1 MRERAR
7 EPLRRRGRVPCAGGG
22 RARGPYALTRWLP
35 PRRSASC
42 ARALRAAACSCSC
55 AGRGRWPLRFGTCK
69 TGSGH
74 MFWRA
79 VMWCIYSAAGRGRSP
94 LRPRRGR
101 AARCVMDSPNAMRRA
116 QWRAVA
122 AVVGARSRLR
132 PLVYGAAGAYASRGV
147 VGRVLVTQCGIC
159 GASST
164 LFSTLFWSIGE
175 EAAAASRLLLCTP
188 SRHRHR
194 RNVLELSWLGRAR
207 RFVEARAW
215 LAASAPDSMPSRP

>member
-1 MRERAR
+1 MARFGFLLALHPRRRLRQGTGVAPQLLPQQTTLIVCSLMPARVRVRVRKREREREQVRERAR

-101 AARCVMDSPNAMRRA
+101 AARCVMDSPNAMR
-116 QWRAVA
+116 
-122 AVVGARSRLR
+122 ST
-132 PLVYGAAGAYASRGV
+132 AAGS
-147 VGRVLVTQCGIC
+147 
-159 GASST
+159 
-164 LFSTLFWSIGE
+164 
-175 EAAAASRLLLCTP
+175 AAGSGCVSKAM
-188 SRHRHR
+188 
-194 RNVLELSWLGRAR
+194 RAR
-207 RFVEARAW
+207 RRPGAQGDACC
-215 LAASAPDSMPSRP
+215 APKAMRILPPSLIGFTSK

>member
-1 MRERAR
+1 M
-7 EPLRRRGRVPCAGGG
+7 
-22 RARGPYALTRWLP
+22 
-35 PRRSASC
+35 
-42 ARALRAAACSCSC
+42 
-55 AGRGRWPLRFGTCK
+55 
-69 TGSGH
+69 
-74 MFWRA
+74 
-79 VMWCIYSAAGRGRSP
+79 GRS
-94 LRPRRGR
+94 
-101 AARCVMDSPNAMRRA
+101 D
-116 QWRAVA
+116 
-122 AVVGARSRLR
+122 
-132 PLVYGAAGAYASRGV
+132 ASRGV

-215 LAASAPDSMPSRP
+215 LAASAPDSKPARPWDWLLGWLRGLRPSTPPGGGTTADQAVKSPPGSQAKQVAVDRLPLPQRRRRSNCSACVWVDSPQLVGSPRISPDPVVLPHAVL